1 MINKVQSYAMLSGQT
16 ARQITASREQWT
28 DFLRLS
34 GRLYKYP
41 FAEQLLIYAQRPEA
55 KACAEYDFWNSRMQR
70 YVRRGSKGIALI
82 DESGSQPRLKYVFDV
97 SDTGGR
103 RKPYL
108 WQYDETKHQ
117 DVVGAALEQE
127 YGVSAENG
135 LAGQLRSIAA
145 GMAEEYWRQNQ
156 EDILSEVYGSALS
169 RLPREDIAAGYL
181 EAAEVSIA
189 YTLLSRCGLEADSYF
204 THEEF
209 LSIFDFNT
217 PATVA
222 TLGAA
227 VSDCSEQVLRQ
238 IEVVVKNYEREHISE
253 RIEENDK
260 IELPT
265 GGRLSVAGVEYE
277 RRSDETAGQIRT
289 AAAGLS
295 EEAQANS
302 LDGAASGGSVAQPPA
317 GDRGNGQTPVGADNA
332 GFDGGRRSRRKP
344 QSRKSPAM
352 GGADEQPAPTGGR
365 DNSSGADISI
375 GSAEVGSQTVQLSL
389 FDLSTIPSEQQQRA
403 AIAKAAP
410 VLFKQKFSQE
420 ETDNVLRFG
429 CNERNARM
437 EIAAEFSKQKPLAD
451 KAAYLQNL
459 FEGGHGFLNDDGN
472 ISVWFA
478 DEGIRLMRNGS
489 VRYDNRA
496 QIIPWQQAAERID
509 ELLSAGE
516 FASELEIAGALGYER
531 KRIAS
536 DLWDIA
542 RDLSDEG
549 KKQGLFSF
557 IRVEVEAVSG
567 GFPEEVEKLSQ
578 MLAEP
583 EQLSQIIA
591 EYSGFAKAYSQN
603 RKVMRFRP
611 NTAKGMA
618 ARLADLQLPRLEY
631 GSKMPELPD
640 VEQFITEDELA
651 AALSYYSRS
660 DSSRHRIYS
669 FFREPHT
676 AKEKADFLKKEY
688 GIGER
693 SGALPGSFS
702 SFENYD
708 AKGIR
713 YSKSNCP
720 DVMLSWNNV
729 VKRLDKLITD
739 GRYISAEELAQWM
752 EQAELTQPAPE
763 AGQTPDIEISKSEII
778 EPEAV
783 QMPEVTKEQ
792 KPLTDTKTQYKV
804 GDMVYLENTA
814 FVIEKID
821 QWDVS
826 LLDHTLIYPIFRSEN
841 KENFERLLQQDER
854 NNYLFNIEE
863 TVSKTADIEVVEP
876 EVEVMPTTAS
886 VGNYAIWN
894 SDLGV
899 GGVKTKYA
907 MNVAAIKTLK
917 QIEQENR
924 QATPEEQEILSQY
937 VGWGALPEV
946 FDSTKENWQ
955 TEYAELKSLLT
966 DAEYIAARGSVLNAH
981 YTSPTVINAVYS
993 GLARLGFANGKILEP
1008 ACGVG
1013 NFFGLLPEPMQQS
1026 KLYGVELDRLTGRIA
1041 RQLYPNA
1048 NIQIKGFEQTNF
1060 NDNSFDVAVG
1070 NVPFGNY
1077 SVNDKPY
1084 NKLGFSIHNYFFA
1097 KALDKI
1103 HPGGVLAL
1111 VSSRYTMDAKDSRV
1125 RRYLAERADLLGAIR
1140 LPNNAFKK
1148 NAGTEVVSDIIFLQK
1163 REQLRD
1169 LSDKTP
1175 EWVEVGETDNGFKI
1189 NQYFIDNPEQ
1199 VLGETAAVSTQ
1210 YASQD
1215 YTVNPLPGVFLAEQ
1229 LPAALENIRGQY
1241 IPAEQDIEVEQTAET
1256 SDVDLAEVQPK
1267 NYSFVVANNE
1277 VYYCLNNNLVK
1288 QDLSN
1293 TAKERIKALVQLRD
1307 CTQQLISMQ
1316 MDEDMP
1322 DTPIQNQQ
1330 AELNRLYDSFNA
1342 KFGLI
1347 NDRANRLA
1355 FSEDSSYYLLCALEI
1370 LDDENK
1376 LKCKADMF
1384 TKRTIRPYK
1393 APERVDTAAE
1403 ALAVSIAEKARVD
1416 LAYMS
1421 QLSGKTMDEITSD
1434 LRGVIFQN
1442 PANNLW
1448 QTADEYLSGNVRH
1461 KLKVAEFAAGDNPAF
1476 TVNVEALRQVQ
1487 PKDLEAQEIEV
1498 RLGATWID
1506 KEYFQQFMWEVL
1518 ETPGYLRDK
1527 ITIDY
1532 STHTAEW
1539 HINSKN
1545 AVSGNDVAAYNTYGT
1560 DRANAYK
1567 ILEDSL
1573 NLRDVRIYDTVE
1585 DADGSKKRVF
1595 NAKETTLAAQKQ
1607 QALREAFKDW
1617 IWREPE
1623 RRDKLVRQYNEE
1635 MNCFRPREYDGS
1647 HIKFVGMNPEI
1658 TLREHQINAIAR
1670 VIYGGNTLLAHEVGA
1685 GKTFE
1690 MVAAAMES
1698 KRLGLCHKSLF
1709 VVPNHLVEQWSAEIL
1724 RLYPA
1729 AKVLITTKKD
1739 FEKSNRKKFCARI
1752 ATGNYDAVI
1761 IGQSQFEKI
1770 PISPER
1776 QTNLLEE
1783 QIEEITLGI
1792 AEMKANNQERFS
1804 IKQLEITKKRL
1815 QDKLEKIQAQAATH
1829 KDSVIYFEELGVDR
1843 MFVDESD
1850 NYKNLFLY
1858 TKMRNVAGLSTTDA
1872 QKSSDMFAKCRYL
1885 DELTGG
1891 KGVIFA
1897 TGTPISNSMTE
1908 MYTIQRYLQ
1917 YDRLQE
1923 MGMGHFD
1930 CWASRFGETTTT
1942 LELAPEGTGYRARTR
1957 FAKFFNLP
1965 ELMSIFREVADIKTA
1980 DQLNL
1985 PTPEVEYHTLAAKPT
2000 EHQQIMVQELSKR
2013 AEAIHNGRVEP
2024 EIDNMLKVTSDGR
2037 KLGLD
2042 QRIINPNLPD
2052 EENTKVNM
2060 CVANVLKYWREG
2072 EKDKLTQLVFCDI
2085 STPQAGVKSD
2095 INIDNEPIF
2104 SNVYADIKRKLI
2116 VGGMQQEQVA
2126 FIHEAKTDIQKKEL
2140 FAKVRSGQ
2148 VRVLIGSTAKMGAG
2162 TNVQDRLIASHDLD
2176 CPWRPR
2182 DLIQREGRIRRQGNM
2197 NKQVHVCRYVTEA
2210 TFDAYLWQTI
2220 ENKQKFI
2227 SQIMTSK
2234 SPVRSCEDVDE
2245 AALSYAEIKALC
2257 AGDPRIKERMELDV
2271 EVNKLKIMKAS
2282 HQSQQYR
2289 LQDRLIKYFPEQIA
2303 AKEAILAALQKDKT
2317 TAENNRQPK
2326 EGFVGMEIGGVTYH
2340 EKDKAGTALLEKCK
2354 SYVSLEASKIGS
2366 YRGFNMYLSREGFRQ
2381 DLTITLK
2388 GAMEH
2393 KVELGTDIR
2402 GNIIRLD
2409 NALAQIDKRIAD
2421 VQNTLANLHQQQEAA
2436 KAEIGKPFEFEVE
2449 LSQKNA
2455 RLIELDMELNMD
2467 MQPSEPEQQQEQSEP
2482 PEPTAE
2488 IKEPEPALAQRAR
2501 TSILERLRQP
2511 LPPRPEMTA
2520 KVTKPKSYAMEL

>member
-1 MINKVQSYAMLSGQT
+1 MLNKVQSYAILSGDT
-16 ARQITASREQWT
+16 ARQVTASREQWT
-28 DFLRLS
+28 DFLRLV

-55 KACAEYDFWNSRMQR
+55 EACAEYDIWNSRMQR

-82 DESGSQPRLKYVFDV
+82 DESGSQPRLKYVFDI
-97 SDTGGR
+97 SDTGGS

-108 WQYDETKHQ
+108 WQYDEQRHEQAVTT
-117 DVVGAALEQE
+117 ALERE
-127 YGVSAENG
+127 YGVSAESG
-135 LAGQLRSIAA
+135 LVGQLRIIAA
-145 GMAEEYWRQNQ
+145 GMAEEYWQENQ
-156 EDILSEVYGSALS
+156 EDILDEVYGSALS
-169 RLPREDIAAGYL
+169 RLPKEDIAASYL

-189 YTLLSRCGLEADSYF
+189 YTLLSRCNLESDSYF
-204 THEEF
+204 AHEEF

-217 PATVA
+217 PATVSA
-222 TLGAA
+222 LGAA

-238 IEVVVKNYEREHISE
+238 IEVVVKNYEREHTQE
-253 RIEENDK
+253 RIEENGGID
-260 IELPT
+260 LST
-265 GGRLSVAGVEYE
+265 SGRLSVAGIEYE
-277 RRSDETAGQIRT
+277 RAGTKAVGQIRT
-289 AAAGLS
+289 AAEGLS
-295 EEAQANS
+295 SAEQAGT
-302 LDGAASGGSVAQPPA
+302 LDGSIGERPA
-317 GDRGNGQTPVGADNA
+317 KQLPARDRGNSQPQIGANDERVG
-332 GFDGGRRSRRKP
+332 GGSRSERGA
-344 QSRKSPAM
+344 KSGKSSAL
-352 GGADEQPAPTGGR
+352 GGADEQLAQSGGGDHSPR
-365 DNSSGADISI
+365 NSAGLNANSL
-375 GSAEVGSQTVQLSL
+375 QLSL
-389 FDLSTIPSEQQQRA
+389 FDLPNIPSEQQQRA
-403 AIAKAAP
+403 AIEKAAP
-410 VLFKQKFSQE
+410 FVFKQNFSQE
-420 ETDNVLRFG
+420 EIDNVLRFG
-429 CNERNARM
+429 CNENKSRM
-437 EIAAEFSKQKPLAD
+437 EIAAEFSKQKSLAD
-451 KAAYLQNL
+451 KADYLQRL
-459 FEGGHGFLNDDGN
+459 FEGGHGFLSDVGN

-478 DEGIRLMRNGS
+478 DEGIRLMRSGS
-489 VRYDNRA
+489 ARYAPNA
-496 QIIPWQQAAERID
+496 QIISWEQAAERID
-509 ELLSAGE
+509 ELLAGDEFAGE
-516 FASELEIAGALGYER
+516 FEIAEALGYER
-531 KRIAS
+531 ERIAN
-536 DLWDIA
+536 DLWLIA

-549 KKQGLFSF
+549 KKQGLFSH
-557 IRVEVEAVSG
+557 IRAEAYAASGG
-567 GFPEEVEKLSQ
+567 GFPEQVEKLAE

-583 EQLSQIIA
+583 DSLAQIIA
-591 EYSGFAKAYSQN
+591 EYSVFEKVYSQN
-603 RKVMRFRP
+603 REVMRFRP
-611 NTAKGMA
+611 NTAKGLT

-631 GSKMPELPD
+631 GSTMQELP
-640 VEQFITEDELA
+640 EAAQFITEDEIA
-651 AALSYYSRS
+651 AALSYGSNFA
-660 DSSRHRIYS
+660 DSKQRIYTY
-669 FFREPHT
+669 FKEQHT
-676 AKEKADFLKKEY
+676 AKEKVDFLKKEY
-688 GIGER
+688 GTGGH
-693 SGALPGSFS
+693 SNALPGSFLS
-702 SFENYD
+702 DEWHD
-708 AKGIR
+708 AKGIK
-713 YSKSNCP
+713 YSKPNSP
-720 DVMLSWNNV
+720 DVKLNWSNV
-729 VKRLDKLITD
+729 VKRFDKLIAEEH
-739 GRYISAEELAQWM
+739 YITAEELAKWVGQA
-752 EQAELTQPAPE
+752 QAEP
-763 AGQTPDIEISKSEII
+763 
-778 EPEAV
+778 EPEILEL
-783 QMPEVTKEQ
+783 EVE
-792 KPLTDTKTQYKV
+792 
-804 GDMVYLENTA
+804 
-814 FVIEKID
+814 I
-821 QWDVS
+821 
-826 LLDHTLIYPIFRSEN
+826 
-841 KENFERLLQQDER
+841 
-854 NNYLFNIEE
+854 
-863 TVSKTADIEVVEP
+863 VEP
-876 EVEVMPTTAS
+876 EIEILES
-886 VGNYAIWN
+886 VNSTNYHITN
-894 SDLGV
+894 DNLGA
-899 GGVKTKYA
+899 GGAKAKYA

-917 QIEQENR
+917 QIEAEKR
-924 QATPEEQEILSQY
+924 QTTPEEQEILSQY

-946 FDSTKENWQ
+946 FDDSKENWQ
-955 TEYAELKSLLT
+955 AEYDELKSLLT

-981 YTSPTVINAVYS
+981 YTSPTVIKAVYE
-993 GLARLGFANGKILEP
+993 GLAKLGFENGKILEP

-1026 KLYGVELDRLTGRIA
+1026 KLYGVELDSLTGRIA
-1041 RQLYPNA
+1041 RQLYPTA
-1048 NIQIKGFEQTNF
+1048 NIQIKGFEKTNF
-1060 NDNSFDVAVG
+1060 ADNSFDVAIG

-1077 SVNDKPY
+1077 SVNDKSY
-1084 NKLGFSIHNYFFA
+1084 NNLGFSIHNYFFA

-1103 HPGGVLAL
+1103 HPGGVLAF
-1111 VSSRYTMDAKDSRV
+1111 VTSRYTMDANDGRV

-1163 REQLRD
+1163 RNELRD
-1169 LSDKTP
+1169 LNAEMP
-1175 EWVEVGETDNGFKI
+1175 EWVNVGETGEGFKI
-1189 NQYFIDNPEQ
+1189 NQYFINHPEQ
-1199 VLGETAAVSTQ
+1199 VLGETTAVSTQ
-1210 YASQD
+1210 YGRQE
-1215 YTVNPLPGVFLAEQ
+1215 YTVAPKQGIYLAEQ
-1229 LPAALENIRGQY
+1229 LPVALENIQGQY
-1241 IPAEQDIEVEQTAET
+1241 VPSENMVEVEQVAENG
-1256 SDVDLAEVQPK
+1256 DGDLADVQAK
-1267 NYSFVVANNE
+1267 NYSFVLANNE
-1277 VYYCLNNNLVK
+1277 VYYCLNNNLIK

-1293 TAKERIKALVQLRD
+1293 IAKERIKALVELRD

-1322 DTPIQNQQ
+1322 GTPIQNQQ

-1370 LDDENK
+1370 LDDDNN
-1376 LKCKADMF
+1376 LKRKADMF
-1384 TKRTIRPYK
+1384 TKRTIQPYK
-1393 APERVDTAAE
+1393 APEQVDTAAE
-1403 ALAVSIAEKARVD
+1403 ALAVSIAEKAKVD
-1416 LAYMS
+1416 LVYMS
-1421 QLSGKTMDEITSD
+1421 KLSGKTKDELTSD
-1434 LRGVIFQN
+1434 LQGVIFQN
-1442 PANNLW
+1442 PANNVW

-1461 KLKVAEFAAGDNPAF
+1461 KLKVAEFAAESNPAF
-1476 TVNVEALRQVQ
+1476 AVNVEALRQVQ

-1498 RLGATWID
+1498 RLGTTWID

-1518 ETPGYLRDK
+1518 ETPPYLRRQ

-1532 STHTAEW
+1532 SPHTAEW
-1539 HINSKN
+1539 HINNKN
-1545 AVSGNDVAAYNTYGT
+1545 AVSGSDVAAYSTYGT
-1560 DRANAYK
+1560 ERANAYK

-1573 NLRDVRIYDTVE
+1573 NLRDVRIYDTLE
-1585 DADGSKKRVF
+1585 DADGKKKRVL
-1595 NAKETTLAAQKQ
+1595 NARESTLAAQKQ

-1658 TLREHQINAIAR
+1658 ALREHQINAIAR

-1729 AKVLITTKKD
+1729 AKVLVTTKKD

-1752 ATGNYDAVI
+1752 ATGDYDCVI

-1776 QTNLLEE
+1776 QERLLDE

-1792 AEMKANNQERFS
+1792 AELKENNGERFS
-1804 IKQLEITKKRL
+1804 IKQLEIIKKRL
-1815 QDKLEKIQAQAATH
+1815 EERLKKMQEQSGSH
-1829 KDSVIYFEELGVDR
+1829 KDSVICFEELGVDR

-1930 CWASRFGETTTT
+1930 CWASRFGETTTA

-1985 PTPEVEYHTLAAKPT
+1985 PTPEVEYHTLAVKPT
-2000 EHQQIMVQELSKR
+2000 EHQKIMVKELSKR
-2013 AEAIHNGRVEP
+2013 AEAIHKGTVEP

-2042 QRIINPNLPD
+2042 QRLINPNLPD
-2052 EENTKVNM
+2052 AENTKVNM

-2072 EKDKLTQLVFCDI
+2072 EKDKLTQLIFCDI
-2085 STPQAGVKSD
+2085 STPQAGSSKED
-2095 INIDNEPIF
+2095 DQPEIF

-2116 VGGMQQEQVA
+2116 VGGMQPEQVA

-2234 SPVRSCEDVDE
+2234 SPLRSCEDVDE

-2282 HQSQQYR
+2282 HQSQQYK

-2303 AKEAILAALQKDKT
+2303 SKEVVLAALQADKA

-2326 EGFVGMEIGGVTYH
+2326 DGFIGMEIDGVTYH
-2340 EKDKAGTALLEKCK
+2340 EKDKAGAALLEKAK
-2354 SYVSLEASKIGS
+2354 SYVSLEPTKIGS
-2366 YRGFNMYLSREGFRQ
+2366 YLGFNMYLSREGFQQ
-2381 DLTITLK
+2381 DLTLTIK
-2388 GAMEH
+2388 GAAEH

-2402 GNIIRLD
+2402 GNLIRID
-2409 NALAQIDKRIAD
+2409 NALGQIDKRIAD
-2421 VQNTLANLHQQQEAA
+2421 VQNNLDNLHQQVEAA
-2436 KAEIGKPFEFEVE
+2436 KAEVNKPFEFEEE
-2449 LSQKNA
+2449 LAQKNA

-2467 MQPSEPEQQQEQSEP
+2467 MQTEEERPEI
-2482 PEPTAE
+2482 PEAE
-2488 IKEPEPALAQRAR
+2488 AQEPALAQKAR
-2501 TSILERLRQP
+2501 ESVLEKLRQP
-2511 LPPRPEMTA
+2511 LPPRPEIA
-2520 KVTKPKSYAMEL
+2520 ARAVKPKSYAMEL

>member
-1 MINKVQSYAMLSGQT
+1 MLNKVQSYAILSGDT
-16 ARQITASREQWT
+16 ARQITSSREQWT
-28 DFLRLS
+28 DFLRLA

-41 FAEQLLIYAQRPEA
+41 FGEQLLIYAQRPEA
-55 KACAEYDFWNSRMQR
+55 EACAEYDFWNSRMQR

-97 SDTGGR
+97 ADTGGR

-108 WQYDETKHQ
+108 WQYDEAKHQ
-117 DVVGAALEQE
+117 DVVTAALAEE
-127 YGVSAENG
+127 YGADSGNG
-135 LAGQLRSIAA
+135 LAEQLRSIAA
-145 GMAEEYWRQNQ
+145 FMAEEYWRQNQ
-156 EDILSEVYGSALS
+156 EDILGEVYGSALS
-169 RLPREDIAAGYL
+169 RLPQEDIGASYL

-189 YTLLSRCGLEADSYF
+189 YTLLSRCGLNPNIYF
-204 THEEF
+204 EHEEF

-217 PATVA
+217 PATVSA
-222 TLGAA
+222 LGAA
-227 VSDCSEQVLRQ
+227 VSDCSEPVLRQ

-253 RIEENDK
+253 RIKENGKTD
-260 IELPT
+260 IPAD
-265 GGRLSVAGVEYE
+265 GRLSVAGIEYG
-277 RRSDETAGQIRT
+277 RVGNGQTTGQIRS
-289 AAAGLS
+289 AAEGLS
-295 EEAQANS
+295 AGEQAGS
-302 LDGAASGGSVAQPPA
+302 VDGAFGERQAAQPPA
-317 GDRGNGQTPVGADNA
+317 GDRGGGQPQTGADDERN
-332 GFDGGRRSRRKP
+332 GEVSRDNGKS
-344 QSRKSPAM
+344 QVRKSSAL
-352 GGADEQPAPTGGR
+352 GGVDEQPASAGGG
-365 DNSSGADISI
+365 DNSP
-375 GSAEVGSQTVQLSL
+375 GSSVQLTPQEFKNDWPAEVVPQTVQLNL
-389 FDLSTIPSEQQQRA
+389 FEIAIPSEQEQRA
-403 AIAKAAP
+403 AIEKAAP
-410 VLFKQKFSQE
+410 FVFKRSNSAPPFPLKTAAFVKQKFGDE
-420 ETDNVLRFG
+420 EIDNVLRFG
-429 CNERNARM
+429 CNKNKARM
-437 EIAAEFSKQKPLAD
+437 EIAAEFSKQKSLGE

-459 FEGGHGFLNDDGN
+459 FEGGSGFLNDAGN

-478 DEGIRLMRNGS
+478 DEGIRISRRSNA
-489 VRYDNRA
+489 RYAQNA
-496 QIIPWQQAAERID
+496 QIVSWEQAAERID
-509 ELLSAGE
+509 KLLNAGE
-516 FASELEIAGALGYER
+516 FASEWEIAKALDYER
-531 KRIAS
+531 ERVAE
-536 DLWDIA
+536 DLWYIA

-549 KKQGLFSF
+549 KKQGLFSH
-557 IRVEVEAVSG
+557 IRAEAYAVGMG
-567 GFPEEVEKLSQ
+567 GFPEQVAKVAQ
-578 MLAEP
+578 MLAED

-591 EYSGFAKAYSQN
+591 EYGAFQAAYAQN
-603 RKVMRFRP
+603 REVMRFKP
-611 NTAKGMA
+611 YA
-618 ARLADLQLPRLEY
+618 AEGLAVRLADLKLPRLKYTSQMQE
-631 GSKMPELPD
+631 MPA
-640 VEQFITEDELA
+640 VGQFITEDEIA
-651 AALSYYSRS
+651 ASLSYGSGFENGKY
-660 DSSRHRIYS
+660 RIYS
-669 FFREPHT
+669 FFKEQHT
-676 AKEKADFLKKEY
+676 AKEKADFLKNEF
-688 GIGER
+688 GTGGR
-693 SGALPGSFS
+693 SNALPGSFLS
-702 SFENYD
+702 DEWHD
-708 AKGIR
+708 VKGIK
-713 YSKSNCP
+713 YSKPNCP
-720 DVMLSWNNV
+720 DVMLNWPNV
-729 VKRLDKLITD
+729 VKRIDRLIAEE
-739 GRYISAEELAQWM
+739 RYITAEELAKWA
-752 EQAELTQPAPE
+752 EQTK
-763 AGQTPDIEISKSEII
+763 TV
-778 EPEAV
+778 PEAV
-783 QMPEVTKEQ
+783 QTPEI
-792 KPLTDTKTQYKV
+792 
-804 GDMVYLENTA
+804 N
-814 FVIEKID
+814 
-821 QWDVS
+821 
-826 LLDHTLIYPIFRSEN
+826 
-841 KENFERLLQQDER
+841 
-854 NNYLFNIEE
+854 NIEE
-863 TVSKTADIEVVEP
+863 TVLENKDIEAVEAVEP
-876 EVEVMPTTAS
+876 EVEVLSPQ
-886 VGNYAIWN
+886 NYAIWN
-894 SDLGV
+894 NDLGS
-899 GGVKTKYA
+899 GGAKAKYA

-917 QIEQENR
+917 QIEAEKR
-924 QATPEEQEILSQY
+924 QTTPEEQEILSQY

-955 TEYAELKSLLT
+955 AEYAELKSLLT

-981 YTSPTVINAVYS
+981 YTSPTVINAIYS
-993 GLARLGFANGKILEP
+993 GLAKLGFANGKILEP

-1013 NFFGLLPEPMQQS
+1013 NFFGLLPEKMQQS
-1026 KLYGVELDRLTGRIA
+1026 QLYGVELDSLTGRIA

-1060 NDNSFDVAVG
+1060 QDNSFDVAIG

-1077 SVNDKPY
+1077 QVNDKDY

-1111 VSSRYTMDAKDSRV
+1111 VTSRYTMDAKDSRV
-1125 RRYLAERADLLGAIR
+1125 RRYLAERADLLGAVR

-1148 NAGTEVVSDIIFLQK
+1148 NAGTEIVSDIIFLQK

-1169 LSDKTP
+1169 LSEETP
-1175 EWVEVGETDNGFKI
+1175 EWVEVGENEQGFKI
-1189 NQYFIDNPEQ
+1189 NQYFINHSEQ

-1210 YASQD
+1210 YGRLD
-1215 YTVNPLPGVFLAEQ
+1215 YTLNPLPGVFLAEQ
-1229 LPAALENIRGQY
+1229 LPAALANIQGKY
-1241 IPAEQDIEVEQTAET
+1241 IPAEQDIEVEAAINE
-1256 SDVDLAEVQPK
+1256 SVDLAEMQPK

-1277 VYYCLNNNLVK
+1277 VFYCLNDNLVK
-1288 QDLSN
+1288 RDLGN
-1293 TAKERIKALVQLRD
+1293 AAKERIKALVELRD

-1316 MDEDMP
+1316 MNEDMP

-1330 AELNRLYDSFNA
+1330 AELNRLYDSFS
-1342 KFGLI
+1342 KRFGLI

-1376 LKCKADMF
+1376 LKRKADMF
-1384 TKRTIRPYK
+1384 SKRTIQPYK

-1403 ALAVSIAEKARVD
+1403 ALAVSIAEKACVD

-1421 QLSGKTMDEITSD
+1421 KLSGKGADELISD
-1434 LRGVIFQN
+1434 LQGVIFKD
-1442 PANNLW
+1442 PTNNLW
-1448 QTADEYLSGNVRH
+1448 QTADEYLSGNVRK
-1461 KLKVAEFAAGDNPAF
+1461 KLKIAEFAAEGNPAF

-1518 ETPGYLRDK
+1518 ETPGYLQDK

-1532 STHTAEW
+1532 SAHTAEW

-1545 AVSGNDVAAYNTYGT
+1545 SVSNSDVAAYSTYGT

-1585 DADGSKKRVF
+1585 EADGSKKRVF

-1658 TLREHQINAIAR
+1658 RLREHQINAVAR

-1690 MVAAAMES
+1690 MIAAAMES

-1729 AKVLITTKKD
+1729 ANVLVTTKKD

-1752 ATGNYDAVI
+1752 ATGDYDCVI

-1776 QTNLLEE
+1776 QERLLYE
-1783 QIEEITLGI
+1783 QIDEITAGI
-1792 AEMKANNQERFS
+1792 AELKANNGERFN
-1804 IKQLEITKKRL
+1804 IKQMEITKKRL
-1815 QDKLEKIQAQAATH
+1815 IERLEKMQAQAGSR
-1829 KDSVIYFEELGVDR
+1829 KDSVICFEELGVDR

-1930 CWASRFGETTTT
+1930 CWASRFGETTTS

-1965 ELMSIFREVADIKTA
+1965 ELMAIFREVADIKTA

-2000 EHQQIMVQELSKR
+2000 EHQQIMVKELSER
-2013 AEAIHNGRVEP
+2013 AEAIHKGAVEP

-2042 QRIINPNLPD
+2042 QRLINSTLPD

-2072 EKDKLTQLVFCDI
+2072 EKDRLTQLVFCDI
-2085 STPQAGVKSD
+2085 STPQAEVK
-2095 INIDNEPIF
+2095 EQEGF
-2104 SNVYADIKRKLI
+2104 SNVYADIKQKL
-2116 VGGMQQEQVA
+2116 VAGGMEPQQVA
-2126 FIHEAKTDIQKKEL
+2126 FIHEAKTDLQKKEL

-2289 LQDRLIKYFPEQIA
+2289 LQDRIIKYFPEQIA
-2303 AKEAILAALQKDKT
+2303 AKEAVLAALQADKAV
-2317 TAENNRQPK
+2317 AENNRQPK
-2326 EGFVGMEIGGVTYH
+2326 DGFIGMEIDGAVYH
-2340 EKDKAGTALLEKCK
+2340 EKDKAGAALLEKAK
-2354 SYVSLEASKIGS
+2354 SYVNLEAAKIGS
-2366 YRGFNMYLSREGFRQ
+2366 YRGFNMYLSREGFQ
-2381 DLTITLK
+2381 QNLTLTLK
-2388 GAMEH
+2388 GALEH
-2393 KVELGTDIR
+2393 KVELGGDIR
-2402 GNIIRLD
+2402 GNLIRID
-2409 NALAQIDKRIAD
+2409 NALGQIDKRIAD
-2421 VQNTLANLHQQQEAA
+2421 IENTLDNLHQQVEAA
-2436 KAEIGKPFEFEVE
+2436 KIEVGKPFEFEGE
-2449 LSQKNA
+2449 LAQKNA

-2467 MQPSEPEQQQEQSEP
+2467 MQSEEVEQAEPVEEEIAPEEDIKP
-2482 PEPTAE
+2482 GLAE
-2488 IKEPEPALAQRAR
+2488 RAR
-2501 TSILERLRQP
+2501 ESVLEKLRRP
-2511 LPPRPEMTA
+2511 LPPRSEIA
-2520 KVTKPKSYAMEL
+2520 DKAVKSKSYAVEL

>member
-1 MINKVQSYAMLSGQT
+1 MLNKVQSYAILSGDT
-16 ARQITASREQWT
+16 ARQVTASREQWT
-28 DFLRLS
+28 DFLRLV

-55 KACAEYDFWNSRMQR
+55 EACAEYDIWNSRMQR

-82 DESGSQPRLKYVFDV
+82 DESGSQPRLKYVFDI
-97 SDTGGR
+97 SDTGGS

-108 WQYDETKHQ
+108 WQYDEQRHEQAVTT
-117 DVVGAALEQE
+117 ALERE
-127 YGVSAENG
+127 YGVSAESG
-135 LAGQLRSIAA
+135 LVGQLRIIAA
-145 GMAEEYWRQNQ
+145 GMAEEYWQENQ
-156 EDILSEVYGSALS
+156 EDILDEVYGSALS
-169 RLPREDIAAGYL
+169 RLPKEDIAASYL

-189 YTLLSRCGLEADSYF
+189 YTLLSRCNLESDSYF
-204 THEEF
+204 AHEEF

-217 PATVA
+217 PATVSA
-222 TLGAA
+222 LGAA

-238 IEVVVKNYEREHISE
+238 IEVVVKNYEREHTQE
-253 RIEENDK
+253 RIEENGGID
-260 IELPT
+260 LST
-265 GGRLSVAGVEYE
+265 SGRLSVAGIEYE
-277 RRSDETAGQIRT
+277 RAGTKAVGQIRT
-289 AAAGLS
+289 AAEGLS
-295 EEAQANS
+295 SAEQAGT
-302 LDGAASGGSVAQPPA
+302 LDGSIGERPA
-317 GDRGNGQTPVGADNA
+317 KQLPARDRGNSQPQIGANDERVG
-332 GFDGGRRSRRKP
+332 GGSRSERGA
-344 QSRKSPAM
+344 KSGKSSAL
-352 GGADEQPAPTGGR
+352 GGADEQLAQSGGGDHSPR
-365 DNSSGADISI
+365 NSAGLNANSL
-375 GSAEVGSQTVQLSL
+375 QLSL
-389 FDLSTIPSEQQQRA
+389 FDLPNIPSEQQQRA
-403 AIAKAAP
+403 AIEKAAP
-410 VLFKQKFSQE
+410 FVFKQNFSQE
-420 ETDNVLRFG
+420 EIDNVLRFG
-429 CNERNARM
+429 CNENKSRM
-437 EIAAEFSKQKPLAD
+437 EIAAEFSKQKSLAD
-451 KAAYLQNL
+451 KADYLQRL
-459 FEGGHGFLNDDGN
+459 FEGGHGFLSDVGN

-478 DEGIRLMRNGS
+478 DEGIRLMRSGS
-489 VRYDNRA
+489 ARYAPNA
-496 QIIPWQQAAERID
+496 QIISWEQAAERID
-509 ELLSAGE
+509 ELLAGDEFAGE
-516 FASELEIAGALGYER
+516 FEIAEALGYER
-531 KRIAS
+531 ERIAN
-536 DLWDIA
+536 DLWLIA

-557 IRVEVEAVSG
+557 IRTEAYAASSG
-567 GFPEEVEKLSQ
+567 GFPEQVEKLAQ
-578 MLAEP
+578 MLAEDS
-583 EQLSQIIA
+583 QLSQIVA
-591 EYSGFAKAYSQN
+591 EYEVFEKVYAQN
-603 RKVMRFRP
+603 REIMRFRHY
-611 NTAKGMA
+611 TAKGLA

-631 GSKMPELPD
+631 TSKLLEVKAVP
-640 VEQFITEDELA
+640 QFITEDEIA
-651 AALSYYSRS
+651 AALSYGSNFA
-660 DSSRHRIYS
+660 DSKQRIYN
-669 FFREPHT
+669 FFKEQHT
-676 AKEKADFLKKEY
+676 AKEKVDFLKKEY
-688 GIGER
+688 GTGGH
-693 SGALPGSFS
+693 SNALPGSFLS
-702 SFENYD
+702 DEWHDS
-708 AKGIR
+708 KGIK
-713 YSKSNCP
+713 YSKPNCP
-720 DVMLSWNNV
+720 DVMLNWSNV
-729 VKRLDKLITD
+729 IKRLDKLIAEE
-739 GRYISAEELAQWM
+739 RYITAEELAKWIEKA
-752 EQAELTQPAPE
+752 EQAKPAPK
-763 AGQTPDIEISKSEII
+763 AVQSI
-778 EPEAV
+778 EPEIIV
-783 QMPEVTKEQ
+783 PEVEQ
-792 KPLTDTKTQYKV
+792 SIEPVAEIKPQYKV
-804 GDMVYLENTA
+804 GDTVYLENTA
-814 FVIEKID
+814 FVIDRID

-826 LLDHTLIYPIFRSEN
+826 LLDPTLIYPIFRSEN
-841 KENFERLLQQDER
+841 KENFERMLGQDER
-854 NNYLFNIEE
+854 NNYLFNKEE
-863 TVSKTADIEVVEP
+863 TVSENKDIEAVEP
-876 EVEVMPTTAS
+876 KVEVLTQQ
-886 VGNYAIWN
+886 NYAIWN
-894 SDLGV
+894 NDLGS
-899 GGVKTKYA
+899 GGAKAKYA

-917 QIEQENR
+917 QIETEKR

-946 FDSTKENWQ
+946 FDDSKENWQ
-955 TEYAELKSLLT
+955 AEYTELKSLLT

-981 YTSPTVINAVYS
+981 YTSPTVIKAIYS
-993 GLARLGFANGKILEP
+993 GLAKLGFENGKILEP

-1026 KLYGVELDRLTGRIA
+1026 KLYCVELDSLTGRIA
-1041 RQLYPNA
+1041 KQLYPNA

-1060 NDNSFDVAVG
+1060 DDNSFDVAIG

-1077 SVNDKPY
+1077 SVNDKSY

-1103 HPGGVLAL
+1103 HPGGVLAF
-1111 VSSRYTMDAKDSRV
+1111 VTSRYTMDAKDSKV
-1125 RRYLAERADLLGAIR
+1125 RCYLAERADLLGAIR
-1140 LPNNAFKK
+1140 LPNNAFKA

-1163 REQLRD
+1163 RNELRD
-1169 LSDKTP
+1169 LNAEIP
-1175 EWVEVGETDNGFKI
+1175 EWVNVGETSEGFRI

-1199 VLGETAAVSTQ
+1199 VLGETTAVSSQ
-1210 YASQD
+1210 YGRSD

-1229 LPAALENIRGQY
+1229 LPKALENIRGQY
-1241 IPAEQDIEVEQTAET
+1241 LPAKQDIEVEQAAEI
-1256 SDVDLAEVQPK
+1256 SDVDLADVQAK
-1267 NYSFVVANNE
+1267 NYSFVIANNE
-1277 VYYCLNNNLVK
+1277 VYYCLNNKLVK
-1288 QDLSN
+1288 QDLRN
-1293 TAKERIKALVQLRD
+1293 AAKERIKALVELRD
-1307 CTQQLISMQ
+1307 CTQRLIAMQ
-1316 MDEDMP
+1316 MNENMP

-1330 AELNRLYDSFNA
+1330 AELNRLYDDFNA
-1342 KFGLI
+1342 RFGLI

-1370 LDDENK
+1370 LDNDNN
-1376 LKCKADMF
+1376 LKRKADMF
-1384 TKRTIRPYK
+1384 TKRTIQPYK

-1403 ALAVSIAEKARVD
+1403 ALAVSIAEKACVD
-1416 LAYMS
+1416 LTYME
-1421 QLSGKTMDEITSD
+1421 QLTGKSENEITAD
-1434 LRGVIFQN
+1434 LRSVIFQN
-1442 PANNLW
+1442 PANNAW
-1448 QTADEYLSGNVRH
+1448 QTADEYLSGNVRK
-1461 KLKVAEFAAGDNPAF
+1461 KLKIAEFAAEGNPAF
-1476 TVNVEALRQVQ
+1476 AANVEALRQVQ

-1518 ETPGYLRDK
+1518 ETPYFLRDK

-1532 STHTAEW
+1532 SAHTAEW
-1539 HINSKN
+1539 HINNKK
-1545 AVSGNDVAAYNTYGT
+1545 AVSGSDVAAYSTYGT
-1560 DRANAYK
+1560 ERANAYK

-1607 QALREAFKDW
+1607 QALREAFRDW
-1617 IWREPE
+1617 IWQEPE

-1658 TLREHQINAIAR
+1658 ALREHQINAIAR

-1729 AKVLITTKKD
+1729 AKVLVTTKKD

-1752 ATGNYDAVI
+1752 ATGDYDCVI

-1776 QTNLLEE
+1776 QKRLLYE

-1792 AEMKANNQERFS
+1792 AELKENNGEKFS
-1804 IKQLEITKKRL
+1804 IKQLEIIKKRL
-1815 QDKLEKIQAQAATH
+1815 DERLKKMQEQSGSH
-1829 KDSVIYFEELGVDR
+1829 KDSVICFEELGVDR

-1930 CWASRFGETTTT
+1930 CWASRFGETTTA

-1985 PTPEVEYHTLAAKPT
+1985 PTPEVEYHTLAVKPT
-2000 EHQQIMVQELSKR
+2000 EHQKIMVKELSKR
-2013 AEAIHNGRVEP
+2013 AEAIHKGTVEP

-2042 QRIINPNLPD
+2042 QRLINPNLPD
-2052 EENTKVNM
+2052 AENTKVNM

-2072 EKDKLTQLVFCDI
+2072 EKDKLTQLIFCDI
-2085 STPQAGVKSD
+2085 STPQAGSSKED
-2095 INIDNEPIF
+2095 DQPEIF

-2116 VGGMQQEQVA
+2116 VGGMQPEQVA

-2234 SPVRSCEDVDE
+2234 SPLRSCEDVDE

-2282 HQSQQYR
+2282 HQSQQYK

-2303 AKEAILAALQKDKT
+2303 SKEVVLAALQADKA

-2326 EGFVGMEIGGVTYH
+2326 DGFIGMEIDGVTYH
-2340 EKDKAGTALLEKCK
+2340 EKDKAGAALLEKAK
-2354 SYVSLEASKIGS
+2354 SYVSLEPTKIGS
-2366 YRGFNMYLSREGFRQ
+2366 YLGFNMYLSREGFQQ
-2381 DLTITLK
+2381 DLTLTIK
-2388 GAMEH
+2388 GAAEH

-2402 GNIIRLD
+2402 GNLIRID
-2409 NALAQIDKRIAD
+2409 NALGQIDKRIAD
-2421 VQNTLANLHQQQEAA
+2421 VQNNLDNLHQQVEAA
-2436 KAEIGKPFEFEVE
+2436 KAEVNKPFEFEEE
-2449 LSQKNA
+2449 LAQKNA

-2467 MQPSEPEQQQEQSEP
+2467 MQTEEERPEI
-2482 PEPTAE
+2482 PEAE
-2488 IKEPEPALAQRAR
+2488 AQEPALAQKAR
-2501 TSILERLRQP
+2501 ESVLEKLRQP
-2511 LPPRPEMTA
+2511 LPPRPEIA
-2520 KVTKPKSYAMEL
+2520 ARAVKPKSYAMEL

>member
-1 MINKVQSYAMLSGQT
+1 MTSLIYGGERFMLNKVQSYAMLSGQT

-28 DFLRLS
+28 NFLRLS

-55 KACAEYDFWNSRMQR
+55 EACAEYDFWNNRMQR

-82 DESGSQPRLKYVFDV
+82 DESSSQPRLKYVFDV
-97 SDTGGR
+97 SDTGGK

-108 WQYDETKHQ
+108 WRYNEARHQ
-117 DVVGAALEQE
+117 DTVTAALERE
-127 YGVSAENG
+127 YGVSTANG
-135 LAGQLRSIAA
+135 LAEQLRSIAA
-145 GMAEEYWRQNQ
+145 GMAEAYWRQNQ
-156 EDILSEVYGSALS
+156 SDILDEMFGSALS
-169 RLPREDIAAGYL
+169 RLPKEDIAASYL

-189 YTLLSRCGLEADSYF
+189 YTLLSRCGLEPDSYF
-204 THEEF
+204 AHEEF

-217 PATVA
+217 PATVS
-222 TLGAA
+222 TLGSA

-253 RIEENDK
+253 RIEENGE

-265 GGRLSVAGVEYE
+265 GGRLSVAGIEYE
-277 RRSDETAGQIRT
+277 RAGNETAGQIRP
-289 AAAGLS
+289 AAEGLS
-295 EEAQANS
+295 EGAQAGIVDGS
-302 LDGAASGGSVAQPPA
+302 LGERQSAQPSA
-317 GDRGNGQTPVGADNA
+317 GDRGNSQPLAGADNA
-332 GFDGGRRSRRKP
+332 RFDGGSRDNRKP
-344 QSRKSPAM
+344 QSRKFPAM
-352 GGADEQPAPTGGR
+352 GGVDEQPAPTGGG
-365 DNSSGADISI
+365 DNSPGAYISV
-375 GSAEVGSQTVQLSL
+375 GSAEVVPQTVQLSL
-389 FDLSTIPSEQQQRA
+389 FDLPAIPSEQQQRA
-403 AIAKAAP
+403 AIAEAAP
-410 VLFKQKFSQE
+410 VLFKQNFSQE
-420 ETDNVLRFG
+420 EIDDVLRFG
-429 CNERNARM
+429 CNEKNARM

-451 KAAYLQNL
+451 KAAYLQGL
-459 FEGGHGFLNDDGN
+459 FEGGSGFLSDAGN

-478 DEGIRLMRNGS
+478 DEGIRLMRSGS
-489 VRYDNRA
+489 ARYDSSA
-496 QIIPWQQAAERID
+496 QIIPWEQAAERID
-509 ELLSAGE
+509 ELLAEGE
-516 FASELEIAGALGYER
+516 FASELEVAEALGYER
-531 KRIAS
+531 EKIAEY
-536 DLWDIA
+536 LWDIA
-542 RDLSDEG
+542 REVSDEG
-549 KKQGLFSF
+549 EKQGIFSF
-557 IRVEVEAVSG
+557 IRAEVYAASNG
-567 GFPEEVEKLSQ
+567 SFPEQVEKLAQ
-578 MLAEP
+578 MLADK
-583 EQLSQIIA
+583 EQLSQIIN
-591 EYSGFAKAYSQN
+591 EYLAFEEAYAQN
-603 RKVMRFRP
+603 KEIVHYLP
-611 NTAKGMA
+611 YTAKGLA

-631 GSKMPELPD
+631 GGKMQELP
-640 VEQFITEDELA
+640 EAAQFITEDEIA
-651 AALSYYSRS
+651 AALSYGSNFA
-660 DSSRHRIYS
+660 DSKRRIYS
-669 FFREPHT
+669 FFKERHT
-676 AKEKADFLKKEY
+676 VKEKTDFLKKEY
-688 GIGER
+688 GIGGH
-693 SGALPGSFS
+693 SSALPGSFLS
-702 SFENYD
+702 DEWHD
-708 AKGIR
+708 GKGIK
-713 YSKSNCP
+713 YSKPNCP
-720 DVMLSWNNV
+720 DVTLNWNNV
-729 VKRLDKLITD
+729 VKRLDKLIAD
-739 GRYISAEELAQWM
+739 GRYVTADELAQWT
-752 EQAELTQPAPE
+752 EQAELTQTAPE
-763 AGQTPDIEISKSEII
+763 AGQTPEIEII
-778 EPEAV
+778 ETEIIVPEVEQSIESLEAV
-783 QMPEVTKEQ
+783 
-792 KPLTDTKTQYKV
+792 KPQYKV
-804 GDMVYLENTA
+804 GDTVYLEDTA

-826 LLDHTLIYPIFRSEN
+826 LLDPTLIYHIFRSEN
-841 KENFERLLQQDER
+841 KENFERLLSQDER

-863 TVSKTADIEVVEP
+863 AVSQNKDIEVVEP
-876 EVEVMPTTAS
+876 EVEVLPPQ
-886 VGNYAIWN
+886 NYAIWN
-894 SDLGV
+894 SDLGS
-899 GGVKTKYA
+899 GGAKAKYA

-917 QIEQENR
+917 QIETEKR

-946 FDSTKENWQ
+946 FDSTRENWQ
-955 TEYAELKSLLT
+955 SEYAELKSLLT

-981 YTSPTVINAVYS
+981 YTSPTVINAIYS
-993 GLARLGFANGKILEP
+993 GLNKLGFENGKILEP

-1013 NFFGLLPEPMQQS
+1013 NFFGLLPEKMRQS
-1026 KLYGVELDRLTGRIA
+1026 KLYGVELDSLTGRIA
-1041 RQLYPNA
+1041 RQLYPTA

-1060 NDNSFDVAVG
+1060 NDNSFDVAIG

-1077 SVNDKPY
+1077 QVNDTTY

-1103 HPGGVLAL
+1103 HPGGVLAFIT
-1111 VSSRYTMDAKDSRV
+1111 SRYTMDAKDSKV

-1163 REQLRD
+1163 RNELRD
-1169 LSDKTP
+1169 LSEDAP
-1175 EWVEVGETDNGFKI
+1175 EWVEVGENEQGFKF
-1189 NQYFIDNPEQ
+1189 NQYFINHPEQ
-1199 VLGETAAVSTQ
+1199 VLGETAADSTQ
-1210 YASQD
+1210 YAKKD

-1229 LPAALENIRGQY
+1229 LPKALANIQGQY
-1241 IPAEQDIEVEQTAET
+1241 IPATQDTEVEQAAET
-1256 SDVDLAEVQPK
+1256 ADVDLSEMQHK
-1267 NYSFVVANNE
+1267 NYSFVVANDE
-1277 VYYCLNNNLVK
+1277 VYYCLNDKLVK
-1288 QDLSN
+1288 QDLGN
-1293 TAKERIKALVQLRD
+1293 AAKERIKSLVELRD

-1330 AELNRLYDSFNA
+1330 AELNRLYDDFSQ

-1370 LDDENK
+1370 LDDDNN
-1376 LKCKADMF
+1376 LKRKADMF
-1384 TKRTIRPYK
+1384 TKRTIQPYK

-1416 LAYMS
+1416 LAYME
-1421 QLSGKTMDEITSD
+1421 QLTGKSENEITSD
-1434 LRGVIFQN
+1434 LQGVIFQN
-1442 PANNLW
+1442 PTNNIW
-1448 QTADEYLSGNVRH
+1448 QTADEYLSGNVRQ
-1461 KLKVAEFAAGDNPAF
+1461 KLKIAEFATKDNPAF
-1476 TVNVEALRQVQ
+1476 AVNVEALRQVQ

-1506 KEYFQQFMWEVL
+1506 KKYFQQFMWEVL
-1518 ETPGYLRDK
+1518 ETPPFLQRQ

-1532 STHTAEW
+1532 SSYTAEW
-1539 HINSKN
+1539 HINAKN
-1545 AVSGNDVAAYNTYGT
+1545 AVSGSDVTAYSAYGT
-1560 DRANAYK
+1560 ERANAYK
-1567 ILEDSL
+1567 ILEESL

-1585 DADGSKKRVF
+1585 DAAGSKKRVF
-1595 NAKETTLAAQKQ
+1595 NAKETTLATQKQ

-1623 RRDKLVRQYNEE
+1623 RRDKLVKQYNEE

-1690 MVAAAMES
+1690 MIAAAMES

-1709 VVPNHLVEQWSAEIL
+1709 VVPNHLVQQWSAEIL

-1729 AKVLITTKKD
+1729 AKVLVTTKRD
-1739 FEKSNRKKFCARI
+1739 FGKSNRKKFCSRI
-1752 ATGNYDAVI
+1752 ATGDYDCII

-1776 QTNLLEE
+1776 QEQLLEK
-1783 QIEEITLGI
+1783 QINEITEGI
-1792 AEMKANNQERFS
+1792 IDLQISNGEHFN

-1815 QDKLEKIQAQAATH
+1815 QDKLEKMQAQAAVH
-1829 KDSVIYFEELGVDR
+1829 KDDAIYFEQLGVDR

-1942 LELAPEGTGYRARTR
+1942 LELAPEGTGYRTRTR

-1965 ELMSIFREVADIKTA
+1965 ELMAIFKEVADIKTA

-2000 EHQQIMVQELSKR
+2000 EHQQIMVKELSKR
-2013 AEAIHNGRVEP
+2013 AEAIHKGAVEP
-2024 EIDNMLKVTSDGR
+2024 EIDNMLKVTNDGR

-2042 QRIINPNLPD
+2042 QRLINPNLPD

-2072 EKDKLTQLVFCDI
+2072 ETDKLTQLVFCDI
-2085 STPQAGVKSD
+2085 STPPVNHSKEAA
-2095 INIDNEPIF
+2095 NLERF
-2104 SNVYADIKRKLI
+2104 SNVYADIKQKLI
-2116 VGGMQQEQVA
+2116 AGGMQPEQVA
-2126 FIHEAKTDIQKKEL
+2126 FIHEAKTNLQKKEL

-2303 AKEAILAALQKDKT
+2303 AKEAVLAALQKDKA

-2326 EGFVGMEIGGVTYH
+2326 EGFIGMEIDGVTYH
-2340 EKDKAGTALLEKCK
+2340 EKDKAGVVLLEKCK
-2354 SYVSLEASKIGS
+2354 SYVSLEPTKIGS
-2366 YRGFNMYLSREGFRQ
+2366 YRGFSMYLSREGFKQ
-2381 DLTITLK
+2381 DLTLTLK
-2388 GAMEH
+2388 GAAEH
-2393 KVELGTDIR
+2393 KAELGTDIR
-2402 GNIIRLD
+2402 GNIIRID
-2409 NALAQIDKRIAD
+2409 NALAQIDKHID
-2421 VQNTLANLHQQQEAA
+2421 DIGNTLSNLHQQVEAA
-2436 KAEIGKPFEFEVE
+2436 KVEVNKPFEFEEE

-2467 MQPSEPEQQQEQSEP
+2467 MQQEEPEQAE
-2482 PEPTAE
+2482 E
-2488 IKEPEPALAQRAR
+2488 IKEPVADIKQPEQAPALVQRAR
-2501 TSILERLRQP
+2501 ESILERLRQP
-2511 LPPRPEMTA
+2511 LPPRSEIAART
-2520 KVTKPKSYAMEL
+2520 VKPKSYAMEL

>member
-1 MINKVQSYAMLSGQT
+1 MLNKVQSYAILSGDT
-16 ARQITASREQWT
+16 ARQITSSREQWT
-28 DFLRLS
+28 DFLRLA

-41 FAEQLLIYAQRPEA
+41 FGEQLLIYAQRPEA
-55 KACAEYDFWNSRMQR
+55 EACAEYDFWNSRMQR

-82 DESGSQPRLKYVFDV
+82 DESGSQPRLKYVFDI

-108 WQYDETKHQ
+108 WQYDEAKHQ
-117 DVVGAALEQE
+117 DVVGAALERE
-127 YGVSAENG
+127 YSVSAANG
-135 LAGQLRSIAA
+135 LAEQLRSIAA
-145 GMAEEYWRQNQ
+145 FMAEEYWRQNQ
-156 EDILSEVYGSALS
+156 EDILGEMYGSALS
-169 RLPREDIAAGYL
+169 RLPQEDIEGSYL

-189 YTLLSRCGLEADSYF
+189 YILLSRCGLNPNIYF
-204 THEEF
+204 EHEEF

-222 TLGAA
+222 VLGAA

-238 IEVVVKNYEREHISE
+238 IEVVVKNYERE
-253 RIEENDK
+253 RIKENGKTD
-260 IELPT
+260 IPAD
-265 GGRLSVAGVEYE
+265 GRLSVAGIEYG
-277 RRSDETAGQIRT
+277 RVGNGQTTGQIRS
-289 AAAGLS
+289 AAERLPAG
-295 EEAQANS
+295 EQAGS
-302 LDGAASGGSVAQPPA
+302 VDGAFGERQAAQPPA
-317 GDRGNGQTPVGADNA
+317 GDRGGGQPQTGADDERN
-332 GFDGGRRSRRKP
+332 GEVSRDNGKS
-344 QSRKSPAM
+344 QVRKSSAL
-352 GGADEQPAPTGGR
+352 GGVDEQPASAGGG
-365 DNSSGADISI
+365 DNSP
-375 GSAEVGSQTVQLSL
+375 GSSVQLTPQEFKNDWPAEVVPQTVQLNL
-389 FDLSTIPSEQQQRA
+389 FEIAIPSEQQQRA
-403 AIAKAAP
+403 AIEKAAP
-410 VLFKQKFSQE
+410 FVFKRSNSAPPFPLKTAAFVKQKFSE
-420 ETDNVLRFG
+420 EEIDNVLRFG
-429 CNERNARM
+429 CNKNKARM
-437 EIAAEFSKQKPLAD
+437 EIAAEFSKQKSLGE

-459 FEGGHGFLNDDGN
+459 FEGGSGFLNNASN

-478 DEGIRLMRNGS
+478 DEGIKINRRSNA
-489 VRYDNRA
+489 RYASNA
-496 QIIPWQQAAERID
+496 QIVSWEQAAERID
-509 ELLSAGE
+509 KLLNTGE
-516 FASELEIAGALGYER
+516 FASEVEIAKALDYER
-531 KRIAS
+531 ERVAE
-536 DLWDIA
+536 DLWYIA

-549 KKQGLFSF
+549 KKQGLFSH
-557 IRVEVEAVSG
+557 IRAEAYAVGTG
-567 GFPEEVEKLSQ
+567 GFPEQVAKVAQ
-578 MLAEP
+578 MLAEDEP
-583 EQLSQIIA
+583 LSQIIA
-591 EYSGFAKAYSQN
+591 EYSAFEEAYAQN
-603 RKVMRFRP
+603 REVMRFKP
-611 NTAKGMA
+611 YA
-618 ARLADLQLPRLEY
+618 AEGLAVRLADLKLPRLEY
-631 GSKMPELPD
+631 TSQMQEMPA
-640 VEQFITEDELA
+640 VGQFITEDEIA
-651 AALSYYSRS
+651 ASLSYGSGFENGKY
-660 DSSRHRIYS
+660 RIYS
-669 FFREPHT
+669 FFKEQHT
-676 AKEKADFLKKEY
+676 AKEKADFLKNEF
-688 GIGER
+688 GTGGR
-693 SGALPGSFS
+693 SNALPGSFWS
-702 SFENYD
+702 DEWHD
-708 AKGIR
+708 VKGIK
-713 YSKSNCP
+713 YSKPNCS
-720 DVMLSWNNV
+720 DVMLNWPNV
-729 VKRLDKLITD
+729 VRRIDRLIAEE
-739 GRYISAEELAQWM
+739 RYITAEELAKWA
-752 EQAELTQPAPE
+752 EQTKTVPE
-763 AGQTPDIEISKSEII
+763 PEQTPEI
-778 EPEAV
+778 
-783 QMPEVTKEQ
+783 
-792 KPLTDTKTQYKV
+792 
-804 GDMVYLENTA
+804 N
-814 FVIEKID
+814 
-821 QWDVS
+821 
-826 LLDHTLIYPIFRSEN
+826 
-841 KENFERLLQQDER
+841 
-854 NNYLFNIEE
+854 NIEE
-863 TVSKTADIEVVEP
+863 TVLENKDIEAVEVVEP
-876 EVEVMPTTAS
+876 EVEVMTPQ
-886 VGNYAIWN
+886 NYAIWN
-894 SDLGV
+894 SDLGS
-899 GGVKTKYA
+899 GGAKAKYT

-917 QIEQENR
+917 QIEAEKR
-924 QATPEEQEILSQY
+924 QATPDEQEILSQY

-955 TEYAELKSLLT
+955 AEYAELKSLLT

-981 YTSPTVINAVYS
+981 YTSPTVINAIYS
-993 GLARLGFANGKILEP
+993 GLAKLGFANGKILEP

-1013 NFFGLLPEPMQQS
+1013 NFFGLLPEKMQQS
-1026 KLYGVELDRLTGRIA
+1026 QLYGVELDSLTGRIA

-1060 NDNSFDVAVG
+1060 QDNSFDVAIG

-1077 SVNDKPY
+1077 QVNDKDY

-1097 KALDKI
+1097 KALDKV

-1111 VSSRYTMDAKDSRV
+1111 VTSRYTMDAKESRV
-1125 RRYLAERADLLGAIR
+1125 RRYLAERADLLGAVR

-1169 LSDKTP
+1169 LSEETP
-1175 EWVEVGETDNGFKI
+1175 EWVEVGENEQGFKI
-1189 NQYFIDNPEQ
+1189 NQYFINHPEQ

-1210 YASQD
+1210 YGRLD
-1215 YTVNPLPGVFLAEQ
+1215 YMVNPLPGVFLAEQ
-1229 LPAALENIRGQY
+1229 LPAALANIQGKY
-1241 IPAEQDIEVEQTAET
+1241 IPAEQDIEVEQTVET
-1256 SDVDLAEVQPK
+1256 SDIDLANVQPK
-1267 NYSFVVANNE
+1267 NYSFVVSGDD
-1277 VYYCLNNNLVK
+1277 VYYCLNDNLVK
-1288 QDLSN
+1288 QDLGN
-1293 TAKERIKALVQLRD
+1293 AAKERIKALVELRD

-1330 AELNRLYDSFNA
+1330 AELNRLYDSFSQR
-1342 KFGLI
+1342 FGLI
-1347 NDRANRLA
+1347 NDRANRLT

-1376 LKCKADMF
+1376 LKRKADMF
-1384 TKRTIRPYK
+1384 SKRTIQPYK

-1403 ALAVSIAEKARVD
+1403 ALAVSIAEKACVD

-1421 QLSGKTMDEITSD
+1421 KLSGKGADELTSD
-1434 LRGVIFQN
+1434 LQGVIFKD
-1442 PANNLW
+1442 PTNNLW
-1448 QTADEYLSGNVRH
+1448 QTADEYLSGNVRK
-1461 KLKVAEFAAGDNPAF
+1461 KLKIAEFAAEGNPAF

-1518 ETPGYLRDK
+1518 ETPGYLQDK

-1532 STHTAEW
+1532 SAHTAEW

-1545 AVSGNDVAAYNTYGT
+1545 AVSNSDVAAYSTYGT

-1585 DADGSKKRVF
+1585 EADGSKKRVF
-1595 NAKETTLAAQKQ
+1595 NAKETTLVAQKQ

-1623 RRDKLVRQYNEE
+1623 RRDKLVKQYNEE

-1658 TLREHQINAIAR
+1658 RLREHQINAVAR

-1690 MVAAAMES
+1690 MIAAAMES

-1729 AKVLITTKKD
+1729 ANVLVTTKKD

-1752 ATGNYDAVI
+1752 ATGDYDCVI

-1776 QTNLLEE
+1776 QERLLYE
-1783 QIEEITLGI
+1783 QIDEITAGI
-1792 AEMKANNQERFS
+1792 AELKANNGERFN
-1804 IKQLEITKKRL
+1804 IKQMEITKKRL
-1815 QDKLEKIQAQAATH
+1815 IERLEKMQAQAGSR
-1829 KDSVIYFEELGVDR
+1829 KDSVICFEELGVDR

-1858 TKMRNVAGLSTTDA
+1858 TKMRNVAGLSTSDA

-1930 CWASRFGETTTT
+1930 CWASRFGETTTS

-1957 FAKFFNLP
+1957 FARFFNLP
-1965 ELMSIFREVADIKTA
+1965 ELMAIFREVADIKTA

-2000 EHQQIMVQELSKR
+2000 EHQQIMVKELSER
-2013 AEAIHNGRVEP
+2013 AEAIHKGAVEP
-2024 EIDNMLKVTSDGR
+2024 EIDNMLKVTNDGR

-2042 QRIINPNLPD
+2042 QRLINPTLPD

-2060 CVANVLKYWREG
+2060 CVANVLKYWRDG
-2072 EKDKLTQLVFCDI
+2072 EKDRLTQLVFCDI
-2085 STPQAGVKSD
+2085 STPQAGVK
-2095 INIDNEPIF
+2095 EQEGF
-2104 SNVYADIKRKLI
+2104 RNVYADIKQKL
-2116 VGGMQQEQVA
+2116 VDGGMEPEQVA
-2126 FIHEAKTDIQKKEL
+2126 FIHEAKTDLQKKEL

-2289 LQDRLIKYFPEQIA
+2289 LQDRIIKYFPEQIA
-2303 AKEAILAALQKDKT
+2303 AKEAVLAALQADKAA
-2317 TAENNRQPK
+2317 AENNRQPK
-2326 EGFVGMEIGGVTYH
+2326 EGFIGMEIDGAVYH
-2340 EKDKAGTALLEKCK
+2340 EKDKAGAALLEKAK
-2354 SYVSLEASKIGS
+2354 SYVNLEAAKIGS
-2366 YRGFNMYLSREGFRQ
+2366 YRGFNMYLSREGFQ
-2381 DLTITLK
+2381 QNLTLILK
-2388 GAMEH
+2388 GALEH
-2393 KVELGTDIR
+2393 KVELGVDIR
-2402 GNIIRLD
+2402 GNLIRID
-2409 NALAQIDKRIAD
+2409 NALGQIDKRIAEIE
-2421 VQNTLANLHQQQEAA
+2421 NTLDNLHQQVEAA
-2436 KAEIGKPFEFEVE
+2436 KIEVCKPFEFEGE
-2449 LSQKNA
+2449 LVQKNA

-2467 MQPSEPEQQQEQSEP
+2467 MQSEEVEQA
-2482 PEPTAE
+2482 AE
-2488 IKEPEPALAQRAR
+2488 IKEPVAEIKQPEPVPALAQRAR
-2501 TSILERLRQP
+2501 ESVLEKLRRP
-2511 LPPRPEMTA
+2511 LPPRSEIA
-2520 KVTKPKSYAMEL
+2520 DKAVKPKNYAMEL